1 MLTLAIDSTAATAAC
16 ALSRDGRLVAMN
28 TVDGRL
34 THSEILLP
42 MIERMLADS
51 ALKIDDVDMFACATG
66 PGSFTGVRIGAA
78 TIKGLAF
85 GSGKPCVGVSTLV
98 SLAYNLELGA
108 TPEEMAAYDCGMAA
122 NDRDID
128 IARQSCENDIAQ
140 MNSDTVK
147 TAQDRDIL
155 VVPVMDARR
164 GQVYTALFKSGER
177 RSEDMLIKL
186 EELRERLDGY
196 TCAIYFCGDGYD
208 VAMKFFAGDRRVRM
222 TSPLLI
228 PHNAFSVARAAER
241 VYTASTDKTRFS
253 CERMSPRYLRAPQA
267 ERERLERMAAT
278 SQ

>member
-85 GSGKPCVGVSTLV
+85 GSRKPCVGVSTLEA
-98 SLAYNLELGA
+98 LAYNLELGI
-108 TPEEMAAYDCGMAA
+108 TPDTAA
-122 NDRDID
+122 NDHDIDIIRQNRDID
-128 IARQSCENDIAQ
+128 KIIQN
-140 MNSDTVK
+140 
-147 TAQDRDIL
+147 RDIL

-208 VAMKFFAGDRRVRM
+208 AAMKFFAGDSRVRM

-241 VYTASTDKTRFS
+241 VYAASEDKTRFS

-267 ERERLERMAAT
+267 ERERLERMTAT

>member
-98 SLAYNLELGA
+98 SLAYNLELGI
-108 TPEEMAAYDCGMAA
+108 TPDAAA

-208 VAMKFFAGDRRVRM
+208 AAMKFFAGDRRVRM

-228 PHNAFSVARAAER
+228 PHNAFSVARVAER
-241 VYTASTDKTRFS
+241 VYTASEDKTRFS

-267 ERERLERMAAT
+267 ERERLERMAAS

>member
-85 GSGKPCVGVSTLV
+85 GSGKPCVGVSTLEA
-98 SLAYNLELGA
+98 LAYNLELGA
-108 TPEEMAAYDCGMAA
+108 TPDAAA

-128 IARQSCENDIAQ
+128 INCKDCDI
-140 MNSDTVK
+140 DRIG
-147 TAQDRDIL
+147 QDRGIL

-196 TCAIYFCGDGYD
+196 TCGIYFVGDGYD
-208 VAMKFFAGDRRVRM
+208 AAMKFFAGDRRVRM

-228 PHNAFSVARAAER
+228 PHNAFSVARVAER
-241 VYTASTDKTRFS
+241 VYAASEDKTRFS

-267 ERERLERMAAT
+267 ERERLERMAAS

>member
-85 GSGKPCVGVSTLV
+85 GSGKPCVGVSTLEA
-98 SLAYNLELGA
+98 LAYNLELGA
-108 TPEEMAAYDCGMAA
+108 TTEEMAAYDCGMAA

-155 VVPVMDARR
+155 VVPVMVARR
-164 GQVYTALFKSGER
+164 GQVYTALF
-177 RSEDMLIKL
+177 
-186 EELRERLDGY
+186 
-196 TCAIYFCGDGYD
+196 
-208 VAMKFFAGDRRVRM
+208 
-222 TSPLLI
+222 
-228 PHNAFSVARAAER
+228 
-241 VYTASTDKTRFS
+241 
-253 CERMSPRYLRAPQA
+253 
-267 ERERLERMAAT
+267 
-278 SQ
+278 

>member
-66 PGSFTGVRIGAA
+66 SGSFTGVRIGAA

-85 GSGKPCVGVSTLV
+85 GSGKPCVGVSTLEA
-98 SLAYNLELGA
+98 LAYNLELGI
-108 TPEEMAAYDCGMAA
+108 TPDTAA

-128 IARQSCENDIAQ
+128 ISCKDCDI
-140 MNSDTVK
+140 DRIG
-147 TAQDRDIL
+147 QDRGIL

-164 GQVYTALFKSGER
+164 GQVYTALFRSGER
-177 RSEDMLIKL
+177 LSEDMLIKL

-196 TCAIYFCGDGYD
+196 TCGIYFVGDG
-208 VAMKFFAGDRRVRM
+208 
-222 TSPLLI
+222 
-228 PHNAFSVARAAER
+228 
-241 VYTASTDKTRFS
+241 
-253 CERMSPRYLRAPQA
+253 
-267 ERERLERMAAT
+267 
-278 SQ
+278 

>member
-51 ALKIDDVDMFACATG
+51 ALKIDDVDIFACATG

-98 SLAYNLELGA
+98 SLAYNLELGI
-108 TPEEMAAYDCGMAA
+108 TPDAAA

-128 IARQSCENDIAQ
+128 ISCKDCDI
-140 MNSDTVK
+140 
-147 TAQDRDIL
+147 DRIGQNRGIL

-196 TCAIYFCGDGYD
+196 TCGIFFVGDGYD
-208 VAMKFFAGDRRVRM
+208 AAMRFFAGDRRVRT

-241 VYTASTDKTRFS
+241 VYAASDDKTQFG
-253 CERMSPRYLRAPQA
+253 CESMSPRYLRAPQA
-267 ERERLERMAAT
+267 ERERLERMAAA